1 LQCCNSGLYNFDPT
15 QFSLLTA
22 ELCIGSDALYCLL
35 IVVGDSSMKVRLLA
49 GVSALALTFGW
60 NSANAA
66 EPAVE
71 VPAAQDLWYVT
82 LFGGASFP
90 NDVKTHADYYNNDFS
105 MDFDTGFVI
114 GGVVGKRIN
123 DMFRV
128 EGELSY
134 ARYKANT
141 YDEGIF
147 HGYPADGDLS
157 ATYLLA
163 NVWAD
168 VARFGDAK
176 LYVGG
181 GIGAAYVTPT
191 QLGVVTPMDTDLAAG
206 VSPASWEP
214 ASPTR
219 WRRISTSISATG
231 SRPFQAST
239 SIPRAKAMLYSRT
252 AS

>member
-1 LQCCNSGLYNFDPT
+1 
-15 QFSLLTA
+15 
-22 ELCIGSDALYCLL
+22 
-35 IVVGDSSMKVRLLA
+35 MKVRLLA
-49 GVSALALTFGW
+49 GVSAIALTLGW

-66 EPAVE
+66 DAAVE

-90 NDVKTHADYYNNDFS
+90 NDVKTHSDTYNNDFS

-114 GGVVGKRIN
+114 GGVVGKRLN
-123 DMFRV
+123 DVFRV

-134 ARYKANT
+134 ARYKAST

-168 VARFGDAK
+168 VAHFGDAK

-181 GIGAAYVTPT
+181 GIGAYVTADT
-191 QLGVVTPMDTDLAAG
+191 TWGGHEYGYGSGGWGFAGQVGAGVTYALAQNIDLDFGYRFKAVSAVDFDSSREGDAVFSDGKLNSHNLQLGVT
-206 VSPASWEP
+206 
-214 ASPTR
+214 
-219 WRRISTSISATG
+219 
-231 SRPFQAST
+231 F
-239 SIPRAKAMLYSRT
+239 KF
-252 AS
+252 

>member
-1 LQCCNSGLYNFDPT
+1 
-15 QFSLLTA
+15 
-22 ELCIGSDALYCLL
+22 
-35 IVVGDSSMKVRLLA
+35 MKVRLLA
-49 GVSALALTFGW
+49 GVSAMALTLGW

-66 EPAVE
+66 DAAVE

-90 NDVKTHADYYNNDFS
+90 NDVKTHSAAYYNRDFS

-114 GGVVGKRIN
+114 GGVVGRRIN

-134 ARYKANT
+134 ARYKAST
-141 YDEGIF
+141 YDETIF

-168 VARFGDAK
+168 VAHFGDAK

-181 GIGAAYVTPT
+181 GIGAAYVTADT
-191 QLGVVTPMDTDLAAG
+191 TWGGHEYGYGSGGWGFAGQVGAGVTYALAQNIDLDFGYRFKAVSAVDFDSSREGDAVFSDGKLNSHNLQLGVT
-206 VSPASWEP
+206 
-214 ASPTR
+214 
-219 WRRISTSISATG
+219 
-231 SRPFQAST
+231 F
-239 SIPRAKAMLYSRT
+239 KF
-252 AS
+252 

>member
-1 LQCCNSGLYNFDPT
+1 
-15 QFSLLTA
+15 
-22 ELCIGSDALYCLL
+22 
-35 IVVGDSSMKVRLLA
+35 MKVRLLA
-49 GVSALALTFGW
+49 GVSAMALTLGW

-66 EPAVE
+66 DAAVE

-90 NDVKTHADYYNNDFS
+90 NDVKTHEDILYNNDFS
-105 MDFDTGFVI
+105 MDFKTGFVI
-114 GGVVGKRIN
+114 GGVVGRRIN
-123 DMFRV
+123 DTFRV

-134 ARYKANT
+134 ARYKAST

-168 VARFGDAK
+168 VAQFGDAK

-181 GIGAAYVTPT
+181 GIGAAYVTADT
-191 QLGVVTPMDTDLAAG
+191 TWGDHEYGYGSGGWGFAGQVGAGVTYALAQNIDLDFGYRFKAVSAVDFDSSRAGDAVFLDGKLNSHNLQLGVT
-206 VSPASWEP
+206 
-214 ASPTR
+214 
-219 WRRISTSISATG
+219 
-231 SRPFQAST
+231 F
-239 SIPRAKAMLYSRT
+239 KF
-252 AS
+252 

>member
-1 LQCCNSGLYNFDPT
+1 
-15 QFSLLTA
+15 
-22 ELCIGSDALYCLL
+22 
-35 IVVGDSSMKVRLLA
+35 MKVRLLA
-49 GVSALALTFGW
+49 GVSVMALTLGW

-66 EPAVE
+66 DAAAVE

-90 NDVKTHADYYNNDFS
+90 NDVKTHSDYYNQDFS
-105 MDFDTGFVI
+105 MDFDTGFVV
-114 GGVVGKRIN
+114 GGAVGMRIN

-168 VARFGDAK
+168 VAQFGDAK

-181 GIGAAYVTPT
+181 GIGAAYVTADT
-191 QLGVVTPMDTDLAAG
+191 TWGGHEYGYGSGGWGFAGQAGAGVTYALAQNIDLDFGYRFKAVSAVDFDSSRDSAAEFSNGKLNSHNLQLGVT
-206 VSPASWEP
+206 
-214 ASPTR
+214 
-219 WRRISTSISATG
+219 
-231 SRPFQAST
+231 F
-239 SIPRAKAMLYSRT
+239 KF
-252 AS
+252 